1 VISLHASTRGCKRS
15 ALDNAGVERIFCASA
30 RFRLVVGFV
39 VVVGFVTRRTE
50 DAK

>member
-1 VISLHASTRGCKRS
+1 
-15 ALDNAGVERIFCASA
+15 LDNAGVERIFCASA

-39 VVVGFVTRRTE
+39 VVVVVVGFVTRRTE

>member
-1 VISLHASTRGCKRS
+1 
-15 ALDNAGVERIFCASA
+15 LDNAGVERIFCASA

-39 VVVGFVTRRTE
+39 VVGFVGFVTRRTE